1 VPRRPGRRGTAP
13 GDGYRDGMSA
23 RLAGPVDTLLD
34 RTIAPGYTRL
44 GLAVRR
50 RLGDWPAE
58 PPRLEGRTVLVTGP
72 TSGIGGAAAEELAR
86 LGARVLLLA
95 RNPDKAAA
103 TRERIAEAV
112 RRADPSRTADL
123 GIVACDVSSLASVR
137 EAAATLREQDEH
149 VDVLIHNAGAMP
161 PERTVTPEG
170 LELAF
175 ATNVLGPF
183 LLTALL
189 EDRLRADAPSR
200 VITVSSGGMY
210 SQALDAEDPQHGRRE
225 YKPAR
230 VYARDKRAQVVLNE
244 LWARRL
250 AGAGVVFHA
259 MHPGWVDTPGVEES
273 LPGFHRLT
281 KRVLR
286 SPAEGADTVVWLAAA
301 EEPMRSSGVFWQD
314 RRPRPTHFGPWTREA
329 PEERRRIWETC
340 AGLAGLD
347 LPMPA

>member
-1 VPRRPGRRGTAP
+1 MT
-13 GDGYRDGMSA
+13 A
-23 RLAGPVDTLLD
+23 RLAGPIDTLLD

-50 RLGDWPAE
+50 RLPDWPAE
-58 PPRLEGRTVLVTGP
+58 LPRMDGRTVLVTGP
-72 TSGIGGAAAEELAR
+72 TSGIGEAAAQQLAL

-95 RNPDKAAA
+95 RNPDKAEA
-103 TRERIAEAV
+103 TRARIAEAV
-112 RRADPSRTADL
+112 HAADPSRTADL

-137 EAAATLREQDEH
+137 AAVATLEERDEH

-161 PERTVTPEG
+161 PERTVTDEG
-170 LELAF
+170 FELAF

-210 SQALDAEDPQHGRRE
+210 SQALDADDPQHGRRA
-225 YKPAR
+225 YRPAR
-230 VYARDKRAQVVLNE
+230 VYARDKRAQVVLAE
-244 LWARRL
+244 LWAQRL
-250 AGAGVVFHA
+250 AGSGVVVHT

-281 KRVLR
+281 RRVLR
-286 SPAEGADTVVWLAAA
+286 SPAGGADTVVWLAAA
-301 EEPMRSSGVFWQD
+301 PAPMRSSGAFWQD
-314 RRPRPTHFGPWTREA
+314 RHVRPTHLGPWTRER
-329 PEERRRIWETC
+329 PEDRRRIWETC
-340 AGLAGLD
+340 AGLAGVD
-347 LPMPA
+347 VPVPA